1 MLEKIHFY
9 YTNDLHSQFDHWS
22 RVATYMKMKRLES
35 KERNES
41 SWVVDIGDH
50 IDRVHPISE
59 ATMGKANVELLND
72 LQYDFV
78 TIGNNEGLTLAFRDL
93 YHLYDEA
100 SFSVICSNLEC
111 TASDNPTWLLKHK
124 IVESKKGI
132 RIGIIG
138 LTAPFN
144 PYYHLLGWHIDSVFS
159 TLTKQIDELEGK
171 VDVLILLSHL
181 GIHEDQRIAKH
192 FPEIDVI
199 IGGHT
204 HHLIRTGEKINQT
217 LVTAAG
223 KHCNHVGEVT
233 ITFDHERKEVIKKEA
248 YTTEIEAMHRDL
260 KTEQLIALLSEEA
273 DFILSKRIIEVDQPI
288 KVNWFQETFIMQ
300 QFTDQLKK
308 WTGADG
314 AFLNAGLLLDEFPQG
329 EITYRDV
336 HRICPHPI
344 NPCIVTLNGA
354 DIKEVVKIALSKSFM
369 ELKLK
374 GFGFRGEVLGRMV
387 FSGFEI
393 KTSYDEF
400 GNENIEEILYEG
412 EQIQNDEV
420 FRVVTADTFTFGQL
434 LPVVAQ
440 AEKKELFLPEF
451 LREVLVYTLI
461 HYNTD

>member
-233 ITFDHERKEVIKKEA
+233 ITFDHGRKEIIKKEA

-288 KVNWFQETFIMQ
+288 KVNWFQETTIMR

-314 AFLNAGLLLDEFPQG
+314 AFLNAGLLLDEFPKG

-412 EQIQNDEV
+412 EQIKNDEV